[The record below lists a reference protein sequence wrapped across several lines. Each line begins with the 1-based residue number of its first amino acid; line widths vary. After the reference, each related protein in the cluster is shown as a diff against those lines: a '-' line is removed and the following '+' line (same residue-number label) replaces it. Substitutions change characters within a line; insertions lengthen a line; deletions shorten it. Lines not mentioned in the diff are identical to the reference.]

1 METRVLK
8 DLGSLW
14 WLTHARIS
22 NGSFHSA
29 SAKLDWLCANAVQFT
44 ASVSAGLL
52 AIMAGVLYIRQTY
65 MIYPSFVPPG
75 SRTLPHYWTITFP
88 TTTSNSQPRTA
99 ADGIKVKAYLM
110 KQQRELLGRNNPSP
124 PSDLKVA
131 ANEKQTDEVARI
143 TGDVEAVKA
152 RNVHL
157 SLDTPPAVPRCTNN
171 SGSRCAHHVDLDL
184 LQQDLIDHYPKV
196 KGMLPLFVSEEA
208 WAEDER
214 GRE

>member
-52 AIMAGVLYIRQTY
+52 AIMAGVLYICQTY
-65 MIYPSFVPPG
+65 MIYLSFVPPG
-75 SRTLPHYWTITFP
+75 SRVALRSWTLPHYWTITFP
-88 TTTSNSQPRTA
+88 TTTSNSQPWTA

-152 RNVHL
+152 RN
-157 SLDTPPAVPRCTNN
+157 
-171 SGSRCAHHVDLDL
+171 
-184 LQQDLIDHYPKV
+184 DLIDHYPKV